1 MKLPKIFY
9 SKIFLIVIGVILLFT
24 IVIEFRQ
31 WQTRRQVDQ
40 EIASLQAE
48 EQKLKQN
55 NQQLEQ
61 SINFLSTPEY
71 QEKLA
76 RLQLNLKKEGEVVVE
91 FPQNQPQSNDVVT
104 KSKPKSNLY
113 NWWQYIFI
121 N

>member
-1 MKLPKIFY
+1 MKLPKIFF
-9 SKIFLIVIGVILLFT
+9 SKIFLIVLAVVLLFT
-24 IVIEFRQ
+24 VVVEFRQ
-31 WQTRRQVDQ
+31 WQIRKQVDT
-40 EIASLQAE
+40 EIANLQKE
-48 EQKLKQN
+48 EQNLKQS

-76 RLQLNLKKEGEVVVE
+76 RLQLNLKKDGEVVVE
-91 FPQNQPQSNDVVT
+91 FPQNQVGINNQTTDT
-104 KSKPKSNLY
+104 KPNSNLF

>member
-1 MKLPKIFY
+1 MKIPRIFY
-9 SKIFLIVIGVILLFT
+9 SKIFLAVLGAILVFAF
-24 IVIEFRQ
+24 VVEFKQ
-31 WQTRRQVDQ
+31 WHARRQVDQ
-40 EIASLQAE
+40 EIAALQAE
-48 EQKLKQN
+48 ERKLKES

-76 RLQLNLKKEGEVVVE
+76 RLQLNLKKEGEVVID
-91 FPQNQPQSNDVVT
+91 FPAPQTQNTHIADD
-104 KSKPKSNLY
+104 SKPRSNLY

>member
-9 SKIFLIVIGVILLFT
+9 SKIFLIVLAVILLFT
-24 IVIEFRQ
+24 VVVEFKQ
-31 WQTRRQVDQ
+31 WRIRKQVDT
-40 EIASLQAE
+40 EIANLQKE
-48 EQKLKQN
+48 EQNLKQS

-61 SINFLSTPEY
+61 SISFLSTPEY

-76 RLQLNLKKEGEVVVE
+76 RLQLNLKKDGEVVVD
-91 FPQNQPQSNDVVT
+91 FPQNQASTND
-104 KSKPKSNLY
+104 KPTEDKPNSNLY

>member
-9 SKIFLIVIGVILLFT
+9 SKIFLILLGAVLLFT

-48 EQKLKQN
+48 EQRLKEN

-76 RLQLNLKKEGEVVVE
+76 RLQLNLKKDGEVVID
-91 FPQNQPQSNDVVT
+91 FPTNQPTNTQPEPP
-104 KSKPKSNLY
+104 KPKSNLY

>member
-9 SKIFLIVIGVILLFT
+9 SKIFLIILALILLFT
-24 IVIEFRQ
+24 GVVEFRQ
-31 WQTRRQVDQ
+31 WQVRRQVDN
-40 EIASLQAE
+40 EIANLKKE
-48 EQKLKQN
+48 EQNLKQS

-76 RLQLNLKKEGEVVVE
+76 RLQLNLKKDGEVVVD
-91 FPQNQPQSNDVVT
+91 FPQNQTIASNIPEQVKAD
-104 KSKPKSNLY
+104 SNLY